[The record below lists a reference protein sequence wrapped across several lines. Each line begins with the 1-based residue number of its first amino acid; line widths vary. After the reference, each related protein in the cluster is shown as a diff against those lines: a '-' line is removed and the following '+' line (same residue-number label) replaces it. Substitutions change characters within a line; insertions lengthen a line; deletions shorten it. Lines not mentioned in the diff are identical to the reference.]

1 MLYKK
6 DNYTLVEN
14 EQNEFESWL
23 VQTSNSGQNAS
34 NWNSI
39 LSNSNNSDIFI
50 DSILSSSLNSSN
62 NNLTRPSSLDY
73 VQSIKSFF
81 TRSKCKQ
88 IPSQE
93 LGPIQVDI
101 VFESLETVEKRL
113 KNLIFNGGYYRPRNC
128 TSKDK
133 VAIIVPFRDR
143 YAHLP
148 VFLKNIHPF
157 LMRQQI
163 EYKIFIV
170 EQTNGQSFNRAA
182 LMNVGYLEAS
192 KMNRW
197 DCFIFHDIDLLPLDD
212 RNYYNCPDQPRH
224 MSGAVDVFDY
234 KWVFFLF
241 FFCKTML
248 ITVVFLQTSI
258 QNHFR
263 WCFCTSKGTVCQSQW
278 VLEFVL
284 GMGR

>member
-1 MLYKK
+1 MIRILFLSSSSLLYKK

-14 EQNEFESWL
+14 EQNEFDIWL
-23 VQTSNSGQNAS
+23 QRTNREFNAS
-34 NWNSI
+34 NNSI
-39 LSNSNNSDIFI
+39 LNNTNNSDIFI
-50 DSILSSSLNSSN
+50 ESILSSSLNSSSSN
-62 NNLTRPSSLDY
+62 TTLPSNYNY

-81 TRSKCKQ
+81 TRPKCPQ
-88 IPSQE
+88 YPSRDA
-93 LGPIQVDI
+93 GPIQADT
-101 VFESLETVEKRL
+101 VFENLETVEKRL
-113 KNLIFNGGYYRPRNC
+113 KNLIFTGGYYRPRNC
-128 TSKDK
+128 TSRDK

-148 VFLKNIHPF
+148 IFLKNIHPF

-170 EQTNGQSFNRAA
+170 EQTNGLNFNRAA

-234 KWVFFLF
+234 K
-241 FFCKTML
+241 
-248 ITVVFLQTSI
+248 
-258 QNHFR
+258 
-263 WCFCTSKGTVCQSQW
+263 
-278 VLEFVL
+278 
-284 GMGR
+284 

>member
-1 MLYKK
+1 MGGEVVSKNSFLFSSSLLYKK
-6 DNYTLVEN
+6 DNFSLVEK
-14 EQNEFESWL
+14 EQNEFEAWL
-23 VQTSNSGQNAS
+23 QNTKPGLNAS
-34 NWNSI
+34 SYNSI
-39 LSNSNNSDIFI
+39 LNTTNNSDIFI
-50 DSILSSSLNSSN
+50 ESILSSSLNSSSN
-62 NNLTRPSSLDY
+62 TTTSDY

-81 TRSKCKQ
+81 TRPKC
-88 IPSQE
+88 PSYPSRE
-93 LGPIQVDI
+93 AGPIQADTD
-101 VFESLETVEKRL
+101 FENLETVEKRL
-113 KNLIFNGGYYRPRNC
+113 NHFIFTGGYYRPRNC

-148 VFLKNIHPF
+148 IFLKNIHPF

-170 EQTNGQSFNRAA
+170 EQTNGLSFNRAA

-234 KWVFFLF
+234 K
-241 FFCKTML
+241 
-248 ITVVFLQTSI
+248 
-258 QNHFR
+258 
-263 WCFCTSKGTVCQSQW
+263 
-278 VLEFVL
+278 
-284 GMGR
+284 